1 MSAYRARADVRC
13 WRVADSVPAKRHRS
27 YVWAAAAP
35 SLRLQQFRG
44 ELRQNG
50 GAGKLGNGKLGSMAD
65 IIARELG
72 ASADTRA
79 GRADRF
85 RIQNPSARECAR
97 KVAPRWGGAGQCKT
111 SLTAVPVWC
120 RSFRGARSCGPKALK
135 RMVDATG
142 IEPVTPSMSTRCSP
156 AELRIRQDG
165 SEEAPER
172 EGRVYN
178 PPGSPTARAK
188 PRQFDFRIVAAKSG
202 AVRRRRPSA
211 RPRPPDHAG
220 GRAWPAPW
228 PGGWPGRPTGP
239 RRRSR

>member
-85 RIQNPSARECAR
+85 RIQNPSARGCAR

-111 SLTAVPVWC
+111 SLRAVPVWC

-156 AELRIRQDG
+156 AELRIRRNG
-165 SEEAPER
+165 SGQVRNGKERSITRSPRELQAPR
-172 EGRVYN
+172 RRKRSQKNLNVL
-178 PPGSPTARAK
+178 SARAD
-188 PRQFDFRIVAAKSG
+188 RRS
-202 AVRRRRPSA
+202 RRRPSA
-211 RPRPPDHAG
+211 RLQS
-220 GRAWPAPW
+220 
-228 PGGWPGRPTGP
+228 PGP
-239 RRRSR
+239 